1 VRVLDPCNRDQGSRT
16 IEDFLEGRPERL
28 AGILRQA
35 KASLVDAAAVNAT
48 RWELFHRLQ
57 AIGLPVECGS
67 GGRTKFNRIGQ
78 GFPKAHW
85 IDAACVGVSGKDVDL
100 DPSQTVLGIKAM
112 GLGKRQVCRTDKFGF
127 PVRWCPRTKRVHGFQ
142 TGDIVRAEI
151 PNGKYAGI
159 HVGRVAVRS
168 TGSFQIGSVVANAR
182 HVRMVQRV
190 NGYQYQTRRSRLL
203 PMPEGRGFR
212 RDELR

>member
-1 VRVLDPCNRDQGSRT
+1 VAPQVRVLDPCNRDQGSRT

-85 IDAACVGVSGKDVDL
+85 IDAACVGVSGEDIDL
-100 DPSQTVLGIKAM
+100 DPSETVLGIKAM
-112 GLGKRQVCRTDKFGF
+112 GLGKRRICGTDKSGF
-127 PVRWCPRTKRVHGFQ
+127 PIRWRQRTKKVRGFQ

-151 PNGKYAGI
+151 PTGKYAGS
-159 HVGRVAVRS
+159 HVGRIAVRS
-168 TGSFQIGSVVANAR
+168 TGSFQIGSVVVNAR

-190 NGYQYQTRRSRLL
+190 NGYQYQIRRVAASDRRRSQR
-203 PMPEGRGFR
+203 
-212 RDELR
+212 